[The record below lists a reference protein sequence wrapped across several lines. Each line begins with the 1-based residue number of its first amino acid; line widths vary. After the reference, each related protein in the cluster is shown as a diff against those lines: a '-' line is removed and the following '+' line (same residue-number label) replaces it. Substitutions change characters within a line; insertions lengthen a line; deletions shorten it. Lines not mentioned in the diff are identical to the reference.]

1 MRAIRNLTLLLAL
14 VAPAAFADTQY
25 LVEMI
30 LVRQNAV
37 PAITSQFAPENWS
50 DGAAP
55 IAQYDVRQP
64 ILDKEVAALAANNQY
79 TVLAH
84 KAWQQSVGSGV
95 SKVAISDGQEQFG
108 HFPIEG
114 NLSLGEA
121 RFISVEANFWV
132 NQFDTNGAVIQSEAF
147 KQGNKNVKSAELTF
161 LDGGHLAL
169 LVKIRKVGAPA
180 SPAPDPEMME
190 Q

>member
-14 VAPAAFADTQY
+14 LAPAAFADNQY

-55 IAQYDVRQP
+55 IAQYDVHKP
-64 ILDKEVAALAANNQY
+64 MLEGEVERLNTNSQY
-79 TVLAH
+79 TVLLH
-84 KAWQQSVGSGV
+84 KAWQQKVGGGV

-114 NLSLGEA
+114 NLSLSEA
-121 RFISVEANFWV
+121 RFINVEASFWV
-132 NQFDTNGAVIQSEAF
+132 NQFDGNGAVVQSEAF
-147 KQGNKNVKSAELTF
+147 SQGNKNVKSAELTF